1 MEYFTALQIFI
12 TSILFNKSEFN
23 FKSKSFNP
31 VKIVIIIALLI
42 NLWFT
47 LYLLN
52 TLNRVHNK
60 IEQVCPQIFIKEQE
74 NNL

>member
-23 FKSKSFNP
+23 FKSKNFNP